1 MNIRWKVGL
10 LMAALLLVLGVS
22 EVFVANKVLIPSFN
36 DLERTEADAAMRRVQ
51 YALARTFEQLAVSAT
66 SWGNWADTYRFARD
80 HNRVFVTQNI
90 TLIGL
95 KQLDVNAVAILDVNH
110 RVVASGALDS
120 ETGRPLDGDVLGK
133 AASAAT
139 FPWRNTLA
147 DGRGATGLLQTDRG
161 VLLVAA
167 ATILDGFGR
176 GPSRG
181 MVVMGRMLST
191 AQINEL
197 AAQAQVKLS
206 LLPALAAD
214 RGTRVVE
221 TDTNT
226 AVYQT
231 IDDLY
236 GRPALTLRVDV
247 PREITQRGRSA
258 VGYATA
264 CLLGAAALV
273 VILLIVILNRI
284 VLSPLARVTRH
295 AVTIGQDADL
305 TNRLDF
311 TRSDEIGVL
320 AREFDRMMS
329 RVAESRS
336 QLVDQSFE
344 AGHAEVAKGVLH
356 NLGNAMTP
364 ISVRLAILQKR
375 LRAADCEVLGLVA
388 EELAAADSNPARRAD
403 LGELLHLAG
412 GAIVQMLRA
421 AEEDLE
427 VMCRQTSIVQSAL
440 SEQMHFTHNE
450 HVWEVVRLPDLVA
463 QSLEV
468 VPDEARSYLSLEV
481 DESLS
486 RVGPV
491 RVPRTLLRLVLQNLI
506 INAADAV
513 REAGK
518 SVGMLRLVVN
528 LETSAGRQR
537 LLLHCIDDGVG
548 ITAQSLPR
556 IFDKGFSTKSKATN
570 FGIGLHWCAN
580 AIGALEGRIWATSDG
595 VGRGASIHVLLPLKA
610 LDERTASRAA

>member
-10 LMAALLLVLGVS
+10 LMASLLLVLGVS
-22 EVFVANKVLIPSFN
+22 EVFVAKQVLIPSFS
-36 DLERTEADAAMRRVQ
+36 DLERSEADAAMRRVQ
-51 YALARTFEQLAVSAT
+51 YALARTTEQLEVSVT

-80 HNRVFVTQNI
+80 HNRDFVVQNI

-95 KQLDVNAVAILDVNH
+95 KQLEVNAVAILDENH

-120 ETGRPLDGDVLGK
+120 ETGQPLHGDVLGK
-133 AASAAT
+133 AAAAPA
-139 FPWRNTLA
+139 FPWRKRLV

-161 VLLVAA
+161 ILLVAA

-181 MVVMGRMLST
+181 TVVMGRLLST

-206 LLPALAAD
+206 LLPAIASD
-214 RGTRVVE
+214 RGKRVVD

-226 AVYQT
+226 SVYQT
-231 IDDLY
+231 IEDLY

-247 PREITQRGRSA
+247 PREITRRGRSA
-258 VGYATA
+258 VNYATA

-295 AVTIGQDADL
+295 ALTIGQDSDL

-311 TRSDEIGVL
+311 TRGDEIGVL

-364 ISVRLAILQKR
+364 ISVRLGILQQR
-375 LRAADCEVLGLVA
+375 LRAVDREVLGLVA
-388 EELAAADSNPARRAD
+388 EELSAADSTPSRRAD
-403 LGELLHLAG
+403 LGELLRLAG

-421 AEEDLE
+421 AEEDVE
-427 VMCRQTSIVQSAL
+427 VMSRQTSIVQSAL

-468 VPDEARSYLSLEV
+468 VPDEARSRLFLEL

-491 RVPRTLLRLVLQNLI
+491 HVPRTLLRLVLQNLI

-513 REAGK
+513 SEAGK
-518 SVGMLRLVVN
+518 SVGMLKLVAS
-528 LETSAGRQR
+528 LDDSAGRER
-537 LLLHCIDDGVG
+537 LLLHCTDNGVG
-548 ITAQSLPR
+548 IMAESLPR
-556 IFDKGFSTKSKATN
+556 VFDKGFSTKSKATH

-580 AIGALEGRIWATSDG
+580 AVGALEGRIWATSDG
-595 VGRGASIHVLLPLKA
+595 VGRGASLHVLLPLKR
-610 LDERTASRAA
+610 LDERMTSRAA